1 MTNLKRCHSVS
12 IAQPNIRVRNIL
24 ALLGKDAQPFIVFQ
38 KRDRSLRN
46 SLYTIVALDP
56 SVTVSIKGRN
66 ASLKFSDGT
75 FENRRIDECPFEFL
89 RSIQT
94 EYAKGFDL
102 REIDKS
108 IEFAAG
114 MIGYFGFGLI
124 HTIEDVKR
132 QTSDPLDV
140 PDSVAIVPQTI
151 ISIDHQAGTV
161 NVLSQESMQRAEELA
176 VRLVFADSFELAD
189 EIFATQTSSRE
200 DKVRFESVIRKEQFI
215 ENVDAAKQF
224 IEEGQCFQIVLSQ
237 RFFAKADISATE
249 IFVNLL
255 ETAPST
261 YNYLLSFPEFQY
273 LGASPE
279 TMVNVKG
286 NRIQL
291 CALAGTRPRGK
302 TQAQD
307 KQNEC
312 ELKRNEKELAE
323 HRMLVDLGRNDLG
336 KVCRAGSIQVGPIA
350 QVLKY
355 SNVMHLGTEISG
367 QLEDEQDS
375 FSALKACFPRGTV
388 SGAPKVRAMELL
400 AELETEQRGIYSGAV
415 GFFDIRGHMDTAIA
429 IRSALLKDGE
439 ISVNAGAGI
448 VYDSVPEH
456 EYMETVNK
464 ARAIIQV
471 IENTATNV
479 SVSPGRTSIDNAS
492 SGDSQPEFTVN
503 AAKVGA
509 Y

>member
-1 MTNLKRCHSVS
+1 M
-12 IAQPNIRVRNIL
+12 RVRNIL
-24 ALLGKDAQPFIVFQ
+24 ALLGRDAQPFIIFQ

-56 SVTVSIKGRN
+56 SVTISIKGRN
-66 ASLKFSDGT
+66 ASLKFSDGR

-94 EYAKGFDL
+94 EYANELDL
-102 REIDKS
+102 REIDES

-151 ISIDHQAGTV
+151 VCIDHQAGSV
-161 NVLSQESMQRAEELA
+161 SVLSQESRQRAEELA
-176 VRLVFADSFELAD
+176 VRLVYADSFELAD
-189 EIFATQTSSRE
+189 EICAVHGTSKE
-200 DKVRFESVIRKEQFI
+200 AEIKFESVMPKEKFLEKVKTAQ
-215 ENVDAAKQF
+215 QF

-237 RFFAKADISATE
+237 RFVAKTDMNANDVFA
-249 IFVNLL
+249 NLI

-279 TMVNVKG
+279 TMVNVKE
-286 NRIQL
+286 NRIHL

-367 QLEDEQDS
+367 QLEVDKDS

-400 AELETEQRGIYSGAV
+400 AELEEEQRGIYSGAV
-415 GFFDIRGHMDTAIA
+415 GFFDVRGNMDTAIA
-429 IRSALLKDGE
+429 IRSALIKNGE
-439 ISVNAGAGI
+439 ASVNAGAGI

-456 EYMETVNK
+456 EYTETVNK
-464 ARAIIQV
+464 ARAIVQV
-471 IENTATNV
+471 IENTATNG
-479 SVSPGRTSIDNAS
+479 SVSPCRSSIDDAS
-492 SGDSQPEFTVN
+492 SGASQPEITGN
-503 AAKVGA
+503 PIKVGA